1 MAAQGLGQ
9 RLRRAQQAE
18 AELREA
24 TVVDEDLPNMR
35 MDFGKHKGKTF
46 AEVAESDMQYLAWC
60 ADHLA
65 DSDKPNQKFLLR
77 YINNLVEDAEADAG
91 IGGPAEP
98 DAEADTQSGT
108 ASQDGVAALAK
119 RVDGMEKM
127 LWDLSEKLKRME
139 SLLAHFLARQQ
150 QPQK

>member
-18 AELREA
+18 AELRDA

-35 MDFGKHKGKTF
+35 VDFGKHKGKTF
-46 AEVAESDMQYLAWC
+46 AEVAESDMQYLVWC
-60 ADHLA
+60 ADHLTGE
-65 DSDKPNQKFLLR
+65 KTNQKFLLR

-91 IGGPAEP
+91 IGGTAEP
-98 DAEADTQSGT
+98 DAETDTQSGT